1 MAKQSK
7 NNKKLKKIA
16 IIILSIILICTVVS
30 IIVIKYTEH
39 VHNKIQM
46 EVSKVLE
53 TIEIPQEEITPQK
66 TERMLQIAEL
76 QKENSEIVGWLE
88 IEGTNINYPVLQGI
102 NNDYYLTHNYKHE
115 KVSGGSLFLDKA
127 YDFSIPSSN
136 LLIYGHRNK
145 KGLLFEDLIKYKDE
159 EFYKEHTTIK
169 FTTAEEEAVYE
180 IISAFNSRV
189 YYQNEKNVFRY
200 YFFVNA
206 ENREEYEEFV
216 NNSKKASL
224 YETGVTAE
232 YGEQLL
238 TLSTCDY
245 SQKNGR
251 FAVVAKKQVSEQTE
265 NQEVEQ

>member
-1 MAKQSK
+1 MAKETK
-7 NNKKLKKIA
+7 NNKKIKKIA
-16 IIILSIILICTVVS
+16 IIILSVVLICSVVS
-30 IIVIKYTEH
+30 IIAIKYIEYI
-39 VHNKIQM
+39 HNKIQI

-53 TIEIPQEEITPQK
+53 TIEIPQEEITEQK
-66 TERMLQIAEL
+66 TERMLQVSEL
-76 QKENSEIVGWLE
+76 KKENAEIVGWLE

-115 KVSGGSLFLDKA
+115 KVSGGSLFLDTS

-145 KGLLFEDLIKYKDE
+145 KGLLFEDLIKYKQE
-159 EFYKEHTTIK
+159 EFYKQHTTIR
-169 FTTAEEEAVYE
+169 FTTEEADDTYE
-180 IISAFNSRV
+180 IIAVFNSRV

-206 ENREEYEEFV
+206 ENKEEYEAFV
-216 NNSKKASL
+216 TNSKKVSL

-251 FAVVAKKQVSEQTE
+251 FVVVAKKKISE
-265 NQEVEQ
+265 